1 MPWWF
6 ARAKVL
12 PASCR
17 QLQASSL
24 RSPEFRLCNPEE
36 IANLRWA
43 FDVLFMT
50 AQIPAPLGYRMP
62 AEWEPHAATWL
73 SWPRR
78 EGISFPE
85 SFDRVMPALRAMVK
99 ALVESEQV
107 CINVFNGAH
116 EAEARSVLR
125 GLPMERITFYRI
137 STNEPWCRD
146 HGPIFLRRDRWSR
159 LGPEPERAVQ
169 REGTPP
175 PLAVVDWDYNA
186 WGNKYPPF
194 DLDEVVPTRV
204 AEILGVPVFYPRM
217 ILEGGSIEVNGAGA
231 LLTTES
237 CLLNKNRNPNL
248 SRDEIEGC
256 LRDYLGVSKILW
268 LGDGIAG
275 DDTDGHI
282 DDLARFVSERTV
294 VTVVEEH
301 RDDENYEP
309 LQKNLARLRE
319 MKIGE
324 NNLEVLTL
332 PMPKKMVR
340 EGLRLPASYAN
351 FYIANTCVLVP
362 IFADPND
369 GAALSV
375 LRQCFPSRRVIS
387 IECRELIW
395 GLGTFHCLTQQQP
408 AV

>member
-1 MPWWF
+1 M
-6 ARAKVL
+6 AL
-12 PASCR
+12 QTPA
-17 QLQASSL
+17 A
-24 RSPEFRLCNPEE
+24 
-36 IANLRWA
+36 
-43 FDVLFMT
+43 
-50 AQIPAPLGYRMP
+50 LGYRMP

-85 SFDRVMPALRAMVK
+85 SFDRVLPALRAMVE

-107 CINVFNGAH
+107 CINIFNSVH
-116 EAEARSVLR
+116 EAEARLVLQ
-125 GLPMERITFYRI
+125 GLPMERITFYHI
-137 STNEPWCRD
+137 PTNEPWCRD
-146 HGPIFLRRDRWSR
+146 HGPIFLRRDRDPKSAIGR
-159 LGPEPERAVQ
+159 IRRGE
-169 REGTPP
+169 
-175 PLAVVDWDYNA
+175 LAVTDWDYNA

-248 SRDEIEGC
+248 SRDEIERR
-256 LRDYLGVSKILW
+256 LRDYLGVRDILW

-282 DDLARFVSERTV
+282 DDLARFVCKQTV
-294 VTVVEEH
+294 VAVVEED

-319 MKIGE
+319 MRIGE
-324 NNLEVLTL
+324 NNLEVVTL

-362 IFADPND
+362 TFADRND
-369 GAALSV
+369 QAALSA
-375 LRQCFPSRRVIS
+375 LRKLFPDRRVIG
-387 IECRELIW
+387 IDCRELIW

>member
-1 MPWWF
+1 MTSQT
-6 ARAKVL
+6 
-12 PASCR
+12 PA
-17 QLQASSL
+17 A
-24 RSPEFRLCNPEE
+24 
-36 IANLRWA
+36 
-43 FDVLFMT
+43 
-50 AQIPAPLGYRMP
+50 LGYRLP

-85 SFDRVMPALRAMVK
+85 SFDRVLPALRAMVE
-99 ALVESEQV
+99 ALIESEQV
-107 CINVFNGAH
+107 CINVCNGAH
-116 EAEARSVLR
+116 EAEARDVLR
-125 GLPMERITFYRI
+125 GLPLERISFYRVP
-137 STNEPWCRD
+137 TDEPWCRD
-146 HGPIFLRRDRWSR
+146 HGPIFLTRNRD
-159 LGPEPERAVQ
+159 PK
-169 REGTPP
+169 
-175 PLAVVDWDYNA
+175 LAVVDWDYNA

-204 AEILGVPVFYPRM
+204 AEILKLPVFYPRM
-217 ILEGGSIEVNGAGA
+217 ILEGGSIDVNGSGA

-248 SRDEIEGC
+248 SRGEIEQR
-256 LRDYLGVSKILW
+256 LRDYLGVREVLW

-282 DDLARFVSERTV
+282 DDLARFVSEQTV
-294 VTVVEEH
+294 VAVVEEN

-309 LQKNLARLRE
+309 LQDNFVRLRK
-319 MKIGE
+319 MKVGSGQ
-324 NNLEVLTL
+324 LDVLAL
-332 PMPKKMVR
+332 PMPKKMIR

-362 IFADPND
+362 TFADSND
-369 GAALSV
+369 ETALSV
-375 LRQCFPSRRVIS
+375 LRGCFPDRRVIG
-387 IECRELIW
+387 IDCRELIW